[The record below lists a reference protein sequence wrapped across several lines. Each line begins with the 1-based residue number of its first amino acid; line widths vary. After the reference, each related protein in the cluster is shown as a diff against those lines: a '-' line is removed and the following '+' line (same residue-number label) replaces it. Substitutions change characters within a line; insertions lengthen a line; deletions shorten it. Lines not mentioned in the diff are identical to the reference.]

1 MHAIKEKPVV
11 VDGQIVI
18 RPIMVVALTYDH
30 RMLDGREAVTFLGEL
45 TGVEG
50 GRFILMAFN
59 SADEGVL
66 RRPAKDVTTLSG
78 SRSRSLLASLSI
90 HLLLKK
96 RWTIHG
102 TSHARV
108 TGRYEG
114 EEWTGQRGDG
124 VRASL
129 RSRQDPRFMSLLN
142 LSTLGSQYGSVS

>member
-30 RMLDGREAVTFLGEL
+30 RMLDGREAVTFLGESA
-45 TGVEG
+45 GGEG
-50 GRFILMAFN
+50 GRIVLIPLN

-66 RRPAKDVTTLSG
+66 RRPAEDVTTLSG
-78 SRSRSLLASLSI
+78 SRSRSLLVSLSI

-108 TGRYEG
+108 TGRCVS
-114 EEWTGQRGDG
+114 EEWAGQRGDG

-129 RSRQDPRFMSLLN
+129 RSRDRAL
-142 LSTLGSQYGSVS
+142 VSFPF